1 MTRKRIALEHPI
13 EGIVDLIR
21 RNFPRD
27 EGAIGKI
34 GREQSLP
41 DAANSAC
48 AQHRRDMGRHNIDID
63 ARTPRNFLERLAD
76 EAFDFVLRNLENLCV
91 NWIVVLN
98 RQHSD

>member
-34 GREQSLP
+34 GSEQGLP

-48 AQHRRDMGRHNIDID
+48 AQHCHDMGRHNTDIQ
-63 ARTPRNFLERLAD
+63 ARTPRNFFERLRYDSSAL
-76 EAFDFVLRNLENLCV
+76 VLRSSENLRA
-91 NWIVVLN
+91 NWIVLPN
-98 RQHSD
+98 QQQAH